1 MSYYDDDDIKEVYCT
16 VHLNP
21 RRNIFKR
28 IISAVR
34 YIFGH
39 RSIYG
44 EFDEFIFK
52 PSDADRLQSVV
63 DFLRSENDYMKER
76 QSAPASREQYD

>member
-1 MSYYDDDDIKEVYCT
+1 MSYYDDEDDKEVYCT

-21 RRNIFKR
+21 ERNIFKR
-28 IISAVR
+28 IIAAVK

-52 PSDADRLQSVV
+52 PSDADKLQEVIYH
-63 DFLRSENDYMKER
+63 LRDTDKHEK
-76 QSAPASREQYD
+76 